1 MAESVSYWICSCG
14 KSNFKHVKRCSACN
28 KHRPRRWLLF
38 VVLPIALILLL
49 AILGQKNGDGA
60 VKNPLAAEQQAFLSI
75 IEQSRTK
82 ISEAPNSLAASEELG
97 QRDRG
102 LSEFAK
108 VVGWQGVV
116 LGVQKMQGKGG
127 ISIDLGGAN
136 VVAGVHLAYEL
147 DTLISPENAELFAEI
162 LNLKRGDLVVFSGRF
177 VQRNGAVV
185 ELSYTGAGSVSS
197 PEFLFEFSEI
207 SVLDQ

>member
-1 MAESVSYWICSCG
+1 M
-14 KSNFKHVKRCSACN
+14 
-28 KHRPRRWLLF
+28 LF

-75 IEQSRTK
+75 IGQSRTK
-82 ISEAPNSLAASEELG
+82 ISEAPNSLAASEELR
-97 QRDRG
+97 QRDTS
-102 LSEFAK
+102 LAEFANIA
-108 VVGWQGVV
+108 GWQGVV

-177 VQRNGAVV
+177 AQKNGAVV